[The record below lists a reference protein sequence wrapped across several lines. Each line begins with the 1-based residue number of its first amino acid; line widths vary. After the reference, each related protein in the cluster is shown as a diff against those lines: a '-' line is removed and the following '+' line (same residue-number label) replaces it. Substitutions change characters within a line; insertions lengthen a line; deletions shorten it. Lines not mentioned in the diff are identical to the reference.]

1 MSHSRLTKE
10 RACFCLRSGAGEG
23 RGALERLT
31 DLILPLLCIRILNMT
46 VLTSSKGRE
55 MQEGNEGQHRS
66 SFSMAQGFRVSSRR
80 NWSVCVKPGRTPQD
94 TAWAPQK
101 DSAVSTGLCP
111 PAPFPRAQ
119 GVTGAPRSHSAARL
133 LSATRIRAPT
143 LTGSGEHGD
152 LPKGEETRKRGR
164 TWLQRGP
171 CPPSPGPTPPPPP
184 FTVSPSLSPRRGH
197 QEASSPPGSPPPP
210 TFGAWLLHLE
220 KKAAIR

>member
-1 MSHSRLTKE
+1 MRDS
-10 RACFCLRSGAGEG
+10 
-23 RGALERLT
+23 
-31 DLILPLLCIRILNMT
+31 T
-46 VLTSSKGRE
+46 VLPSP
-55 MQEGNEGQHRS
+55 
-66 SFSMAQGFRVSSRR
+66 MAQGFRVSSRR
-80 NWSVCVKPGRTPQD
+80 NWSVCVKPGRTPRD

-171 CPPSPGPTPPPPP
+171 CPPLLLCPPHPHLPSPCPPPCRPGG
-184 FTVSPSLSPRRGH
+184 VIRRPAAL
-197 QEASSPPGSPPPP
+197 QAP
-210 TFGAWLLHLE
+210 LLL
-220 KKAAIR
+220 